1 MVPVTECRAWHIPR
15 MPLQATEAGH
25 KTANA
30 RDLEKSGIL
39 AKNEREDA
47 RIIGVLSGGYST
59 VPGEVPPTPRY
70 EPSLE

>member
-47 RIIGVLSGGYST
+47 RIIGGAIRRLFHGAGGGT
-59 VPGEVPPTPRY
+59 PHPP
-70 EPSLE
+70 L